1 MSIVTEDSLQGTR
14 PARIIDKAIHWPFKC
29 PAGAK
34 LLQLLY
40 HCAYEFTLQATYIYI
55 YIYIYILCIV
65 YIFLYIHIILHDV
78 LMTYVYCYYLLL
90 M

>member
-40 HCAYEFTLQATYIYI
+40 HCAYEFTLQATCIYI
-55 YIYIYILCIV
+55 YMYSIYIFIYID
-65 YIFLYIHIILHDV
+65 IILHDV